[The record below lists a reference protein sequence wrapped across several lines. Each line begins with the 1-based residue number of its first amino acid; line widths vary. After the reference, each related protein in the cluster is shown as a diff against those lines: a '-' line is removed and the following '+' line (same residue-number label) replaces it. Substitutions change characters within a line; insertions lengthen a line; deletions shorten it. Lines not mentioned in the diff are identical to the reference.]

1 MNASKKYIDFFK
13 NYITFS
19 SNEFSVTSDPFFISP
34 SKNGDKFDESQIIDY
49 NNYTEK
55 TKKIINEFSLGL
67 RILYC
72 SLKTDQESNIS
83 GLTFLK
89 LKEIENRFENYNNFF
104 DIGVIYAR
112 MGHVIVLSFV
122 PSVKKLFF
130 RYDGG
135 SNGYEREDNYNYYH
149 NYDPLEEKSIENDR
163 YGFGLTVHKLFTFDT
178 ILYDIEPKSK
188 SEYVEECI
196 DNS

>member
-1 MNASKKYIDFFK
+1 MNASKRYVDFFK
-13 NYITFS
+13 SYLTFS
-19 SNEFSVTSDPFFISP
+19 SNEFSVTSDTFFKSP
-34 SKNGDKFDESQIIDY
+34 SINGNQFDETQIVDY
-49 NNYTEK
+49 NNYSER
-55 TKKIINEFSLGL
+55 TKMIINNFSLGL

-72 SLKTDQESNIS
+72 NLKTDQESNIS

-104 DIGVIYAR
+104 DIGVIYAG

-122 PSVKKLFF
+122 PSIKKLFF

-149 NYDPLEEKSIENDR
+149 NYDPLEEKNIENDR
-163 YGFGLTVHKLFTFDT
+163 YGFGLTIHKLFVFDK
-178 ILYDIEPKSK
+178 ILDDLIPKSRGD
-188 SEYVEECI
+188 YIEECI
-196 DNS
+196 DNT